1 MRKISYYNIFLVLFC
16 TILASSCQDE
26 YDYWNLSS
34 DQRAL
39 IGTAVNFNTSMA
51 TDYSS
56 RTSWNHSGVFNDGDE
71 MTIYRQYWNSNQN
84 NWLELAYRLYS
95 YDVKVATGTDITLG
109 RNWKVKPSTSTVNKY
124 GADWDETNNKL
135 GDPFPQQEKDSLT
148 WENGRT
154 VRFRAW
160 SRSNIANYLNNG
172 SAEVFYPDY
181 CIADWVTVSGPTQGI
196 PLVLRHITN
205 RIGFARKAG
214 NQFVQY
220 GAKLCTEEA
229 DYLWEDNDNNLAND
243 ASDKHPATTDPEHPE
258 ILTAQQCASEVLRIY
273 NKMCMPAGVDIET
286 GTLKTMTTALYSNLT
301 TNKQFNILEQKTTAD
316 GIVEYNT
323 LSEGSIASDVQRPIM
338 NHIDGRLY
346 MLSVPYDMSTDATHG
361 DILVL
366 PPYTRF
372 KIMIRDV
379 NNGDGA
385 NTSGYEA
392 KEHIFSLSDI
402 KENGAPKFPEGLPL
416 TPGVGYL
423 FVVGYQYD
431 NLTVDLLEEGMNWSN
446 GGSIEGEANP
456 NIITPTA
463 TSKYGWWKEGIH
475 DAIVAASSLG
485 VDYNPV
491 FEIENL
497 EQFQEFIKLVNG
509 TAVDNTLPE
518 LKRVYRH
525 ANGLPNPD
533 ADPSLDK
540 GDRAKM
546 WWYRE
551 CDITTTPEG
560 SDTTFHN
567 REQLEE
573 MGYIF
578 YRQYYPQ
585 ISTGAAYSEETYL
598 KGAFS
603 FYDERVRLHFVVR
616 LTDNID
622 LGDISLA
629 SIGNDTCHP
638 FKGFFD
644 GGRHTLSNANMQGGF
659 LFGFLEDGEIRDLKI
674 ESMHPTALLNVGRTS
689 KDDQSVRIVGI
700 SLKADCPSG
709 KSPIAQK
716 LLGNNTSD
724 DSKKDGNAYVVG
736 CIHEGKAGGAL
747 VGEANNLTMLGC
759 MYTADNR
766 DGAALLGAYAS
777 CKETEFLK
785 PMSKTDLKKGTWGNF
800 MCNYFIKQPKGTT
813 NTNHAVGGK
822 ADYNYYVIQYI
833 RGANNNVLKA
843 KVDNLLGDD
852 IDFSKLGAKMQEE
865 YYGIAPW
872 KAMNYAIAK
881 YNEMVAGLHEY
892 SYLSEEH
899 RCLSMY
905 SVNNIG
911 FQNLYPQLISV
922 TDPTEPLNV
931 DDSGLLNPLKQN
943 N

>member
-1 MRKISYYNIFLVLFC
+1 MKKVPYINIILALIC
-16 TILASSCQDE
+16 TILAASCQNE
-26 YDYWNLSS
+26 YDGWELNA

-39 IGTAVNFNTSMA
+39 IGSAVNFDISMA
-51 TDYSS
+51 TDYST
-56 RTSWNHSGVFNDGDE
+56 RTSWNHTGAFNDGDE
-71 MTIYRQYWNSNQN
+71 MTIYRQYWNSTDN
-84 NWLELAYRLYS
+84 NWHELAYRLYN
-95 YDVKVATGTDITLG
+95 YDVKFATGTDISLG
-109 RNWKVKPSTSTVNKY
+109 RNWKVKASTTTVKKY
-124 GADWDETNNKL
+124 GADWDEINNSL
-135 GDPFPQQEKDSLT
+135 GTPFEQEEKDSLT

-205 RIGFARKAG
+205 RIGFAYKAG

-229 DYLWEDNDNNLAND
+229 DYLWEDNDTNLEND
-243 ASDKHPATTDPEHPE
+243 ANDKHPATADSEHLE
-258 ILTAQQCASEVLRIY
+258 ILTAKECADEVLRIY

-286 GTLKTMTTALYSNLT
+286 GTLKTMTTTLYSTLT
-301 TNKQFNILEQKTTAD
+301 TNKQFNILEQKTSDD
-316 GIVEYNT
+316 GIVDYNT
-323 LSEGSIASDVQRPIM
+323 LTSEQISSEVRRPIF
-338 NHIDGRLY
+338 NRIDGRLY

-361 DILVL
+361 EILVL

-372 KIMIRDV
+372 KIKIRDV
-379 NNGDGA
+379 NNGDAA
-385 NTSGYEA
+385 NTSEFES

-402 KENGAPKFPEGLPL
+402 KVNGVAKYPDGLPL

-431 NLTVDLLEEGMNWSN
+431 KLTVDLLEEGMNWSN
-446 GGSIEGEANP
+446 GGSIEGEARP
-456 NIITPTA
+456 NIIIPTA
-463 TSKYGWWKEGIH
+463 TSKYGWWK
-475 DAIVAASSLG
+475 DAISTAIVNASSLG
-485 VDYNPV
+485 IDYNPV
-491 FEIENL
+491 FEINNL
-497 EQFQEFIKLVNG
+497 EEFQEFIKLING

-518 LKRVYRH
+518 LKRVFRH
-525 ANGLPNPD
+525 ANDLPNPD
-533 ADPSLDK
+533 ADPTLDT

-546 WWYRE
+546 WWYRD
-551 CDITTTPEG
+551 CDIEG
-560 SDTTFHN
+560 SDTTFYN

-603 FYDERVRLHFVVR
+603 FYDERVRLHFVVK
-616 LTDNID
+616 LKDNID
-622 LGDISLA
+622 FGDISLA
-629 SIGNDTCHP
+629 SIGNDTSHP

-644 GGRHTLSNANMQGGF
+644 GGGYTLSNVNMEGGY
-659 LFGFLEDGEIRDLKI
+659 LFGYLEDGEIRDLRI
-674 ESMHPTALLNVGRTS
+674 ESLHPTALLNVGRTS
-689 KDDQSVRIVGI
+689 KDDQNVRLVGI
-700 SLKADCPSG
+700 AIKADCPSG
-709 KSPIAQK
+709 KSPLVQK
-716 LLGNNTSD
+716 LLGNNTAD
-724 DSKKDGNAYVVG
+724 DKKIDGNAYVVG

-759 MYTADNR
+759 MYTANNR

-777 CKETEFLK
+777 CTETEFLK
-785 PMSKTDLKKGTWGNF
+785 PMTKSDLKKGTWGNF
-800 MCNYFIKQPKGTT
+800 MCNYFIRQPKGSTR
-813 NTNHAVGGK
+813 TNHAVGGHS
-822 ADYNYYVIQYI
+822 ADYNYNVIQYI

-852 IDFSKLGAKMQEE
+852 IDFSKLEPKMQEE

-881 YNEMVAGLHEY
+881 YNEMVGTLHEY
-892 SYLSEEH
+892 HDVPEEH
-899 RCLSMY
+899 RCLSKFT
-905 SVNNIG
+905 VNNTG
-911 FQNLYPQLISV
+911 FQNLYPQLINV
-922 TDPTEPLNV
+922 VAPLNV
-931 DDSGLLNPLKQN
+931 SDADLLNPLKQN